1 MAQPPIMVV
10 MGVSGSGK
18 STVGELLAARL
29 GVPFVDADDLHPITN
44 VDKMAAGHPLT
55 DDDRW
60 PWLAKVGK
68 AMAGASGTGI
78 VVACSAL
85 KRSYRDAIRV
95 EAPDST
101 FVYLHGERALLAS
114 RLGKR
119 ENHFMPATLLDSQL
133 DALQPPSPD
142 ESAVTVEID
151 GPPEQIVDAIVAATR
166 ASV

>member
-1 MAQPPIMVV
+1 

-18 STVGELLAARL
+18 STIGELLADRL

-44 VDKMAAGHPLT
+44 IDKMAAGHALT

-68 AMAGASGTGI
+68 AMAGASATGI

-85 KRSYRDAIRV
+85 KRSYRDAIRAQ
-95 EAPDST
+95 APEVT

-114 RLGKR
+114 RLGQR

-133 DALQPPSPD
+133 DALQPPADD
-142 ESAVTVEID
+142 ESAVTVEVD
-151 GPPEQIVDAIVAATR
+151 GSPAQIVDATVDAIAR

>member
-1 MAQPPIMVV
+1 MHPPLLVV

-18 STVGELLAARL
+18 STIGELLADRL

-44 VDKMAAGHPLT
+44 IDKMAAGHALT

-68 AMAGASGTGI
+68 AMAGASATGI

-85 KRSYRDAIRV
+85 KRSYRDAIRAQ
-95 EAPDST
+95 APEVT

-114 RLGKR
+114 RLGQR

-133 DALQPPSPD
+133 DALQPPADD
-142 ESAVTVEID
+142 ESAVTVEVD
-151 GPPEQIVDAIVAATR
+151 GSPAQIVDATVDAIAR